1 MPDNISIGNTE
12 VIINRKKVKNLSIRV
27 LPPEGLVKLTVPLRM
42 KEEEALSFVRSKEA
56 WIRKQQQKLKGIVFN
71 RPLTYSDGEIHYL
84 FGKEYVMRI
93 IESQG
98 REGVNIKDNILR
110 LSVKNNSSTETRER
124 LMENWYRQNLEKNVP
139 ELIRKWEPVM
149 KVKVKEFRI
158 RKMKTRWGTCNIS
171 KKRIWLSLMLAKR
184 RPALVEYI
192 VVHEMVHLLEAG
204 HNKRF
209 YSLMDHFLPQW
220 KELRKELR

>member
-12 VIINRKKVKNLSIRV
+12 VIINRKKVKNLIIRV

-149 KVKVKEFRI
+149 KVEVNEFRI

-209 YSLMDHFLPQW
+209 YSLMDRFLPGW
-220 KELRKELR
+220 KELRRELR

>member
-149 KVKVKEFRI
+149 KVEVNEFRI

-209 YSLMDHFLPQW
+209 YSLMDRFLPGW
-220 KELRKELR
+220 KELRRELR

>member
-1 MPDNISIGNTE
+1 
-12 VIINRKKVKNLSIRV
+12 
-27 LPPEGLVKLTVPLRM
+27 
-42 KEEEALSFVRSKEA
+42 
-56 WIRKQQQKLKGIVFN
+56 VFN

-149 KVKVKEFRI
+149 KVEVKEFRI

-192 VVHEMVHLLEAG
+192 LVHEMVHLLEAG

>member
-110 LSVKNNSSTETRER
+110 LSVKTNSSTEERER
-124 LMENWYRQNLEKNVP
+124 LMENWYRQNLGTNVP